1 MKVRITERKPGES
14 ARDYA
19 FRVIKDNIV
28 ALELAPGSM
37 LSENEI
43 AEQLGLSRT
52 PVREALIDL
61 NRVKVVEV
69 IPQRGSRIS
78 LIDYALVEQARF
90 LRLVVEE
97 GVCRL
102 AASLP
107 GDVSFSEL
115 DENLKLQRFYLD
127 NPNPAKLFMLDNEFH
142 ALLFR
147 LAGKPV
153 CYEWLQDGI
162 IVHFDRVRSMSLATL
177 KEPKIVEDHQGIL
190 DAVKGHDATRAA
202 ALMSEHLSRY
212 RIDEKAIKE
221 KYPSYFLPSA

>member
-1 MKVRITERKPGES
+1 MRNDHQACSILSPSLMTFSV
-14 ARDYA
+14 
-19 FRVIKDNIV
+19 
-28 ALELAPGSM
+28 M

-127 NPNPAKLFMLDNEFH
+127 NPNPAKLFMQAAFVCGVRCKNFRVRNSLLH
-142 ALLFR
+142 ALEKVR
-147 LAGKPV
+147 L
-153 CYEWLQDGI
+153 CYPTGLLI
-162 IVHFDRVRSMSLATL
+162 IW
-177 KEPKIVEDHQGIL
+177 
-190 DAVKGHDATRAA
+190 
-202 ALMSEHLSRY
+202 
-212 RIDEKAIKE
+212 
-221 KYPSYFLPSA
+221 